1 MKEQN
6 KIGCLPAVFWFLGGV
21 FLMTGIA
28 GIQWIGQD
36 GFDGIGSFF
45 MIPLGGFLIYLGIK
59 KHQDFKR
66 KIEKEEKYKK
76 EEKEKSI
83 IRREEIN
90 IQKNN
95 EIKIKLIKAD
105 NLKIKLSEI
114 QDIKIIDVSDY
125 KNIIIDNEKSILD
138 KGGDNQLF
146 SFMKIDTFLRD
157 YRGRIISD
165 QSGLNEVLDIEWLK
179 SRIQL
184 EGQRNDLD
192 KIIENLDDM
201 SAKLEGGRTKG
212 FDSNVDKLFELGD
225 VMKPALENQI
235 KTMEYYR
242 NMAVAMIVFYLNDKK
257 IRYFEIYEAFEKLG
271 VFDSTWQKNVLN
283 KLDNIEIR
291 LAQISNQLTEL
302 NQNFISLV
310 ESSENVISEL
320 KEINSSI
327 MTNNMLQAIN
337 AYQTWRINK
346 NTKSLRN

>member
-1 MKEQN
+1 MENMTITQQ
-6 KIGCLPAVFWFLGGV
+6 V
-21 FLMTGIA
+21 FLVLFWVIL
-28 GIQWIGQD
+28 IG
-36 GFDGIGSFF
+36 G
-45 MIPLGGFLIYLGIK
+45 YLYTKQK
-59 KHQDFKR
+59 KKQ
-66 KIEKEEKYKK
+66 IEK
-76 EEKEKSI
+76 EEKEKSVKK
-83 IRREEIN
+83 EKEIV
-90 IQKNN
+90 IQKNV
-95 EIKIKLIKAD
+95 KIESRLKKAD
-105 NLKIKLSEI
+105 ALKIKLSEI
-114 QDIKIIDVSDY
+114 KKIKIIDVSDY
-125 KNIIIDNEKSILD
+125 KKIIIDNEKSILD

-179 SRIQL
+179 SRIQS

-192 KIIENLDDM
+192 KIIEDLDDI
-201 SAKLEGGRTKG
+201 SAKLEGRRTRG

-271 VFDSTWQKNVLN
+271 VFASTWQKNVLN

-310 ESSENVISEL
+310 ESSENVVSEL

-327 MTNNMLQAIN
+327 MTNNMLQAIT
-337 AYQTWRINK
+337 AYQTWKINK
-346 NTKSLRN
+346 NTKSLRS